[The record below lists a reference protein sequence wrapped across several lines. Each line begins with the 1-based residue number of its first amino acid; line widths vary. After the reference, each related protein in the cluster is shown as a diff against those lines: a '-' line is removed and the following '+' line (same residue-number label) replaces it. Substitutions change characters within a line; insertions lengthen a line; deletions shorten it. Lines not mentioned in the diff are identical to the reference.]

1 MLSNIGIG
9 ELLLLLIISIIILGP
24 NKLPEAI
31 KQIFK
36 IIRRMRNISDEINYY
51 FLNENS
57 KNNKNKTNSSKI
69 TYKIVEKVL
78 SKDIYNSIKKDLNI
92 KDNNKK
98 NE

>member
-31 KQIFK
+31 KQVFK
-36 IIRRMRNISDEINYY
+36 IIRRMRNITDEINYY
-51 FLNENS
+51 FLNEN
-57 KNNKNKTNSSKI
+57 NKNKTNSSKI
-69 TYKIVEKVL
+69 NYKIVEKVL

-92 KDNNKK
+92 KDDNIKK
-98 NE
+98 

>member
-1 MLSNIGIG
+1 LLSNIGIG

-31 KQIFK
+31 KQVFK
-36 IIRRMRNISDEINYY
+36 IIRRMRNITDEINYY
-51 FLNENS
+51 FLNE
-57 KNNKNKTNSSKI
+57 NNKNKTNSSKI

-92 KDNNKK
+92 KDDNIKK
-98 NE
+98 